1 MCFVVSDGVSLPFL
15 KVIFGHLNLVTYN
28 LVE

>member
-1 MCFVVSDGVSLPFL
+1 MCFVVSDEVSLTLL